1 MPDHPSDNG
10 KIKRRLFVP
19 VLLICVFITWSFT
32 AFFSTLLLD
41 IASTFRVSVGTA
53 TQVLTVARIIGFA
66 FSLVMSFLTIRL
78 SHKSLFIAG
87 ILLFGLGVLGSYLAS
102 NFASLVFCQI
112 LVGSGFT
119 TVAIISLTLIGDVL
133 PFEKRGPAIGF
144 VVSAGLLAYV
154 FVPPLSSAISTV
166 AGWRSVLIWFIFPVT
181 VVSLIFCLLIIP
193 MKRQTSFARRFQYL
207 EVFKRILSNKSAIA
221 CVSSLALLALLSSVS
236 IFAVSFYRMVFLCSP
251 IAAAMYS
258 SIAAASGVVGGLFG
272 GGLINIIGK
281 KRLAV
286 ITASVSSVLTMTFV
300 FIPNDIISVVLWAAS
315 ACALSMNLAS
325 LHSLVLEQDP
335 PHRGPMMSVENTF
348 RNVGL
353 ILGVAIGGLI
363 LEMFANN
370 FRLLMLI
377 FGLSALIS
385 VPILILKAKE
395 AHVD

>member
-1 MPDHPSDNG
+1 MPDRPSDNG

-19 VLLICVFITWSFT
+19 VLLISVFITWSFT
-32 AFFSTLLLD
+32 SFFSTLLLD

-53 TQVLTVARIIGFA
+53 IQVLTVARLIGFA
-66 FSLVMSFLTIRL
+66 FSLVMSFLTIRF

-87 ILLFGLGVLGSYLAS
+87 ILLFGLGVLGSYLAP
-102 NFASLVFCQI
+102 NFASLIFCQI

-133 PFEKRGPAIGF
+133 PFEKRGPAIGL

-154 FVPPLSSAISTV
+154 FVPPLSSIISTV
-166 AGWRSVLIWFIFPVT
+166 ADWRSVLIWFIFPVT
-181 VVSLIFCLLIIP
+181 VLSLISCLLIIP
-193 MKRQTSFARRFQYL
+193 VKRQIPLAGKSQYS
-207 EVFKRILSNKSAIA
+207 EVFKRILSNQSAIA

-236 IFAVSFYRMVFLCSP
+236 IFAVSFYRMVFLSSP
-251 IAAAMYS
+251 ITAAVYS
-258 SIAAASGVVGGLFG
+258 SIAAASGVFGGLFG
-272 GGLINIIGK
+272 GRLINIIGK

-286 ITASVSSVLTMTFV
+286 ITASVSSVLTMTFA

-315 ACALSMNLAS
+315 ACTLSMNLAS

-335 PHRGPMMSVENTF
+335 IHRGPMMSIENTF

-363 LEMFANN
+363 LESIANN
-370 FRLLMLI
+370 FRVLMLI
-377 FGLSALIS
+377 FGLSAMIS
-385 VPILILKAKE
+385 VPILIFKAKE